1 MLHGLDLT
9 SYVPLNLKSILH
21 ALEKIYFAFIRPILE
36 YSDSVWDNATTD
48 SKKQLEATHIEA
60 ARIITGA
67 TKLCS
72 TEKLLSDL
80 GWDSLQNRRNKHKLT
95 ILYKILNG
103 LTPEYLQSILPP
115 LVQNTTNYNLSNSN
129 ILRSI
134 HANTNLFYNSFFPS
148 TIRAWNGLSEDIKNS
163 PSVAAFKYRLNRDTH
178 PPPKY
183 FNAGTR
189 MGQILHARIRM
200 ECSVLNSNLYRKNI
214 VPSHSCSCGTLRAHI
229 TSFSCVIII
238 PVQEIYIFRVI
249 LTT

>member
-1 MLHGLDLT
+1 M
-9 SYVPLNLKSILH
+9 IL
-21 ALEKIYFAFIRPILE
+21 YG
-36 YSDSVWDNATTD
+36 TTLPPTV
-48 SKKQLEATHIEA
+48 KKQLEAIHLEA

-103 LTPEYLQSILPP
+103 LTPEYLQFILPP
-115 LVQNTTNYNLSNSN
+115 LVQNTTNYNLRNSN
-129 ILRSI
+129 NLCSI

-148 TIRAWNGLSEDIKNS
+148 TIRAWNDLSEDIKNS
-163 PSVAAFKYRLNRDTH
+163 PSVTAFKYRLNRDTH

-189 MGQILHARIRM
+189 MGQVLHARIRM
-200 ECSVLNSNLYRKNI
+200 DCSALNSHYTEKILFQAPHAH
-214 VPSHSCSCGTLRAHI
+214 VATLRAHI
-229 TSFSCVIII
+229 TSFSYVQII
-238 PVQEIYIFRVI
+238 PMQEIYIFRVI

>member
-1 MLHGLDLT
+1 MLISRKRDPVNHPPLFMNNIPLKCMSTHKHLGLTFSDT
-9 SYVPLNLKSILH
+9 CDWTNHITNITDAAWTRLNLLCTLKFKINRH
-21 ALEKIYFAFIRPILE
+21 ALEKIYFAFIRPVLE
-36 YSDSVWDNATTD
+36 YSDSVWDNATND

-148 TIRAWNGLSEDIKNS
+148 TIRAWNGLSEDIKKLTICS
-163 PSVAAFKYRLNRDTH
+163 SF
-178 PPPKY
+178 
-183 FNAGTR
+183 
-189 MGQILHARIRM
+189 QIPLKQRH
-200 ECSVLNSNLYRKNI
+200 
-214 VPSHSCSCGTLRAHI
+214 
-229 TSFSCVIII
+229 TS
-238 PVQEIYIFRVI
+238 
-249 LTT
+249 TA